1 MSAYTFTM
9 HVTSE
14 DSKTLHTGNKP
25 YSFYVI
31 PPYPLQFVGD
41 WKCCVEC
48 VFCEVERPF
57 TQPLCMHVI
66 LDCVEPCI
74 AYGQHL
80 RIAATSELKQS
91 GSSHMLTSTPIG
103 KEGVKVDTELVDRI
117 KVDLVDNTLDN
128 HLSQIKKAILLL
140 RFTRE

>member
-1 MSAYTFTM
+1 MSSYSFTM
-9 HVTSE
+9 HVSWE
-14 DSKTLHTGNKP
+14 DSIKLHTTNKP

-31 PPYPLQFVGD
+31 PPYPLQFVGE
-41 WKCCVEC
+41 WKCCVES
-48 VFCEVERPF
+48 VFCEVDRTF
-57 TQPLCMHVI
+57 TQPLCMHVM

-91 GSSHMLTSTPIG
+91 GNSYIVTCAPIG
-103 KEGVKVDTELVDRI
+103 KQGVKVETELVDRI
-117 KVDLVDNTLDN
+117 KVDLVYNTLQN

-140 RFTRE
+140 RFSRE